1 MMSGTER
8 EHESVSLLVAVLVV
22 VLEFTNKEGKKEML
36 D

>member
-8 EHESVSLLVAVLVV
+8 EHESVSLLVAALV
-22 VLEFTNKEGKKEML
+22 VLEFTNKEAKKEML

>member
-22 VLEFTNKEGKKEML
+22 LEFPNKEGKKEML